1 MSNFTDADFIDAI
14 ALAFFINAPIQL
26 IITIGQWL
34 LMARFL
40 APKEKT
46 IADALSCLAL
56 SYFTAFLLSLPIWFA
71 WPFDPELV
79 MYNNRISIPAI
90 LGEMIAIP
98 IWLRRFAY
106 IGGDKSTI

>member
-1 MSNFTDADFIDAI
+1 MLNIIDAMV
-14 ALAFFINAPIQL
+14 LAFFINAPIQL

-34 LMARFL
+34 LMGRFL
-40 APKEKT
+40 TPKDKT
-46 IADALSCLAL
+46 IGDALSCLAL
-56 SYFTAFLLSLPIWFA
+56 SYFTAYILSLFIWFA

-98 IWLRRFAY
+98 IWLKWFGY
-106 IGGDKSTI
+106 IGSNKSTS

>member
-1 MSNFTDADFIDAI
+1 MSDFIDAI
-14 ALAFFINAPIQL
+14 VLAFFINAPIQL

-34 LMARFL
+34 LMGRFL
-40 APKEKT
+40 APEDKT
-46 IADALSCLAL
+46 IIDALNCLAL
-56 SYFTAFLLSLPIWFA
+56 SYISAFLLSLFIWFF

-98 IWLRRFAY
+98 IWLKWFGY
-106 IGGDKSTI
+106 IGDKKPTVQ

>member
-1 MSNFTDADFIDAI
+1 MLNIIDAMV
-14 ALAFFINAPIQL
+14 LAFFINAPIQL

-40 APKEKT
+40 TPKDKT

-56 SYFTAFLLSLPIWFA
+56 SYFTAYLLALFIWFA
-71 WPFDPELV
+71 WPFDPDLV

-98 IWLRRFAY
+98 IWLKWFGY
-106 IGGDKSTI
+106 IGSNKSTS